1 VGPVGPRPTT
11 AGLTVK
17 GARCARR
24 HYLLVDARSNPEI
37 ALVVA
42 QRAVATHIEH
52 ILVELGTT
60 SRTLAAVR
68 QNG

>member
-1 VGPVGPRPTT
+1 MPPGSGAVS
-11 AGLTVK
+11 AHA
-17 GARCARR
+17 GARGPG
-24 HYLLVDARSNPEI
+24 LLVDARSIREI
-37 ALVVA
+37 ARALVVA